1 MSPNLPGF
9 KSGFSCIKQ
18 ILSITY
24 ETYKSFDNYLEVWGI
39 PLDILKAFN
48 KV

>member
-9 KSGFSCIKQ
+9 KPGFSCIKE
-18 ILSITY
+18 ILSVTH
-24 ETYKSFDNYLEVWGI
+24 ETYKSFDDYLEVWGI
-39 PLDILKAFN
+39 LLDILKAFN